1 MAPELL
7 KANTGSNMSLV
18 SKLKKLEGYA
28 GLLKKT
34 TKFTGLTGTPNSRV
48 AGSSKHG
55 FYYDSKGKLTTGFG
69 DLVETM
75 EEASE
80 KLFLTEDKA
89 NEGLQKHIQEKQQL
103 LKKLIP
109 GVDSLNPRLRNA
121 LLVETFRGSV
131 PQSKKTISKIN
142 KGNLLEAA
150 KEFLN
155 NAEYRSEGTSSGIK
169 SRMLE
174 VSEAIKEQHQSNME
188 RKQEEFNQGAR
199 EAQELEVRSQE
210 QKQQDFNKKA
220 MGILESRKIKRKLV
234 S

>member
-1 MAPELL
+1 
-7 KANTGSNMSLV
+7 
-18 SKLKKLEGYA
+18 
-28 GLLKKT
+28 
-34 TKFTGLTGTPNSRV
+34 
-48 AGSSKHG
+48 
-55 FYYDSKGKLTTGFG
+55 
-69 DLVETM
+69 
-75 EEASE
+75 
-80 KLFLTEDKA
+80 
-89 NEGLQKHIQEKQQL
+89 LQKHIQEKQQL

>member
-1 MAPELL
+1 M
-7 KANTGSNMSLV
+7 KDY
-18 SKLKKLEGYA
+18 K
-28 GLLKKT
+28 
-34 TKFTGLTGTPNSRV
+34 NS
-48 AGSSKHG
+48 
-55 FYYDSKGKLTTGFG
+55 
-69 DLVETM
+69 
-75 EEASE
+75 
-80 KLFLTEDKA
+80 
-89 NEGLQKHIQEKQQL
+89 IQEKQQL

-109 GVDSLNPRLRNA
+109 GVDSFIPRLRNA

-155 NAEYRSEGTSSGIK
+155 NAEYRSDSTSSGIK

-174 VSEAIKEQHQSNME
+174 VSEAIKEQYKSDME

-210 QKQQDFNKKA
+210 QQQQDFNKKA
-220 MGILESRKIKRKLV
+220 MDMLESRKIKEKIIA
-234 S
+234 